1 MKGLTTQVTGRDVPA
16 SAGPGTSVAPS
27 GGRYIGWER
36 RWRLALT
43 LALAVYGWECIRTPG
58 HYRWLDSLDLAIHET
73 GHLVFGFDGEPL
85 MLLGGTLL
93 QLLIPAAFTVALWR
107 QGDRHGATVPL
118 WWLGQNCWN
127 ISVYIKD
134 ARAQELP
141 LVGGGEHDWGL
152 LLGEMGWLD
161 RDQALGGAVY
171 LTGVVLYAV
180 AIVTGWRALSAR
192 GVSDEPAAASAP

>member
-1 MKGLTTQVTGRDVPA
+1 M
-16 SAGPGTSVAPS
+16 
-27 GGRYIGWER
+27 GWER

-43 LALAVYGWECIRTPG
+43 LVLAVYGWECIRTPG
-58 HYRWLDSLDLAIHET
+58 RYRLLDSLDLAIHET
-73 GHLVFGFDGEPL
+73 GHLVFGFDGEPP

-93 QLLIPAAFTVALWR
+93 QLLIPAAFTVAFWR

-141 LVGGGEHDWGL
+141 LVGGGEHDWAL

-161 RDQALGGAVY
+161 RDQRAWRGGLPHGGGALRRGHRHRVESP
-171 LTGVVLYAV
+171 LRPRCVRRARRRERAV
-180 AIVTGWRALSAR
+180 TQR
-192 GVSDEPAAASAP
+192 GLRKGISWVRPSTIAG